1 MTDGILARAF
11 AQAGDHDQA
20 EILNLMARE
29 LYVACK
35 GQPAMDTQC
44 LYISAKLKD
53 AIPMIESLAAYIKLR
68 KDELK

>member
-1 MTDGILARAF
+1 MSDGILARAF

-35 GQPAMDTQC
+35 SKQAMDTQC
-44 LYISAKLKD
+44 CYISAKLKD
-53 AIPMIESLAAYIKLR
+53 AIPMIEILAEYIKLR
-68 KDELK
+68 KDEMK